1 MVAPTIKFCIP
12 TCKTH
17 SPGTIDVIVPS
28 LISCGIIP
36 TDIIVVEG
44 GNELREYTKNKYG
57 IQYIKTNHNSF
68 DYTAFIDIVE
78 NTIETDFIFNI
89 HDTCKVG
96 MQFLNLVNKAN
107 FSLLKTAL
115 YHNTYNGASMAMG
128 LINYQYLML
137 HKQLIQSF
145 KNIDYSSQGLKQA
158 KYKAV
163 TIEDKLFWE
172 LKDVECGKFAQGLDR
187 KEIGTESPYQTGT
200 PRLVEYYE
208 TLDLYK
214 YKANWGQTSDFI
226 YAL

>member
-78 NTIETDFIFNI
+78 NTIETEQLAAGIY
-89 HDTCKVG
+89 
-96 MQFLNLVNKAN
+96 FLNLQTQGQNIQVK
-107 FSLLKTAL
+107 LLK
-115 YHNTYNGASMAMG
+115 
-128 LINYQYLML
+128 
-137 HKQLIQSF
+137 
-145 KNIDYSSQGLKQA
+145 
-158 KYKAV
+158 
-163 TIEDKLFWE
+163 E
-172 LKDVECGKFAQGLDR
+172 
-187 KEIGTESPYQTGT
+187 
-200 PRLVEYYE
+200 
-208 TLDLYK
+208 
-214 YKANWGQTSDFI
+214 
-226 YAL
+226 